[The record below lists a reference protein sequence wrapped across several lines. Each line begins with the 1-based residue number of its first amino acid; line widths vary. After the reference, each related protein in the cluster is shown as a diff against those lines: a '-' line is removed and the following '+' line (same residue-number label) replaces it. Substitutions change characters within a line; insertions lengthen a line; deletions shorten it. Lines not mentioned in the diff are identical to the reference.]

1 MINYLNLKSDIYY
14 NSKIKY
20 MSFLEIIEELQN
32 DHELKYSF
40 TAYKF
45 PLF

>member
-1 MINYLNLKSDIYY
+1 
-14 NSKIKY
+14 

-40 TAYKF
+40 TAYKS
-45 PLF
+45 PLFLDNVKMKKEWELFDIRRK